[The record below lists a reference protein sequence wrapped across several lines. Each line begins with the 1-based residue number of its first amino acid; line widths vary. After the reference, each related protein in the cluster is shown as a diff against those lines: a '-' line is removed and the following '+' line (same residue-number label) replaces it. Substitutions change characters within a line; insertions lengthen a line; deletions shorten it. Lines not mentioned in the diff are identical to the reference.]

1 MPNINENPRIFELD
15 SSDYGDKIPIMKR
28 SLFALVGCLALSP
41 TLHAQDPVAPD
52 TIAPEVTLSTPET
65 GATVTSRKVTV
76 SGTVTDEVGVKEV
89 LYRIEGSSRWR
100 KAILTEA
107 DATSTD
113 FVVLAKFRKRNRGR
127 IYIRAIDA
135 AGNESDTIGRKYIIS
150 Q

>member
-1 MPNINENPRIFELD
+1 
-15 SSDYGDKIPIMKR
+15 MKR
-28 SLFALVGCLALSP
+28 SLFALVGCLALTS
-41 TLHAQDPVAPD
+41 TLHAQLPVDPPAD
-52 TIAPEVTLSTPET
+52 TTAPEVTLSTPET

-89 LYRIEGSSRWR
+89 LYRIEGSSRWS
-100 KAILTEA
+100 KAIVTEA

-113 FVVLAKFRKRNRGR
+113 FVVLAKFKKSRRGR

-150 Q
+150 R

>member
-1 MPNINENPRIFELD
+1 
-15 SSDYGDKIPIMKR
+15 MKR
-28 SLFALVGCLALSP
+28 SLFAIAGCLALTS
-41 TLHAQDPVAPD
+41 TLHAQAPVTPD
-52 TIAPEVTLSTPET
+52 IIAPEVTLSTPDT
-65 GATVTSRKVTV
+65 GATVTRKVTV
-76 SGTVTDEVGVKEV
+76 SGTVTDAVGVKEV

-113 FVVLAKFRKRNRGR
+113 FVVLATFKKGQHGR

-150 Q
+150 K